1 MNRLPTFFER
11 KEIVIPGD
19 LLAEGNYSAG
29 ENTFSEDN
37 KIFAVRIGLVEYDNH
52 KVRVVALKAF
62 YMPQIGDTILG
73 TVTNIGISGWSVNIN
88 APNLALLRASDVL
101 DRPFRPQKDDLKSI
115 FDIGEILIAKV
126 VSCDRTRGPLLTV
139 REPGLGKIKKGQL
152 VQVTPTKIPRV
163 IGKKGSMISMIKA
176 ETGCRILLGQNG
188 IILVNGKSVDDEK
201 LAVMALQ
208 KIERESHTSGLTD
221 RVAEFLKKR
230 KDENV

>member
-1 MNRLPTFFER
+1 MPLLNT
-11 KEIVIPGD
+11 VIG
-19 LLAEGNYSAG
+19 
-29 ENTFSEDN
+29 
-37 KIFAVRIGLVEYDNH
+37 K
-52 KVRVVALKAF
+52 K
-62 YMPQIGDTILG
+62 
-73 TVTNIGISGWSVNIN
+73 
-88 APNLALLRASDVL
+88 
-101 DRPFRPQKDDLKSI
+101 I

-126 VSCDRTRGPLLTV
+126 ASCDRTRGPLLTV

-152 VQVTPTKIPRV
+152 VHVTPTKIPRV

-188 IILVNGKSVDDEK
+188 LILVNGKSIDDEK

>member
-29 ENTFSEDN
+29 ENTFSKDN
-37 KIFAVRIGLVEYDNH
+37 KIFAVRIGLVEFDDN

-73 TVTNIGISGWSVNIN
+73 TVTNIGISGWPVNIN